1 MKDLIVYVHGYGGS
15 KNSSTAAKIAEH
27 MQEISNGEVEVVALD
42 YEYMNPTKALKS
54 LHDQIAEMADQYSNI
69 IVLGNS
75 LGGYYADL
83 LAKFYP
89 ELVDILLLINP
100 SLNAPENCVKYIGEV
115 VNWKNNK
122 YTIRGNFAQ
131 ELADIAH
138 GAPESYAPEMPA
150 VVFLGMADTVVDP
163 KHTVAVMKERAE
175 IVRFK
180 GEGHVL
186 NIDRK
191 VVERIYKEINIS
203 QTVWK

>member
-1 MKDLIVYVHGYGGS
+1 MMKDLIVYVHGYGGS

-122 YTIRGNFAQ
+122 YTIRGNFAL
-131 ELADIAH
+131 ELADIAN
-138 GAPESYAPEMPA
+138 GAPESYAPEMPV

-203 QTVWK
+203 QTV